1 MVQKRTCDYSGQ
13 EIEPG
18 TGTMYVKNDGTV
30 LWFADAKCEKNYFM
44 GREPRDLEWI
54 GDDEGAPVEES
65 SEEELEGDAEPEP
78 EPEPEPTESEAEEE
92 AVEGDEADPEEADAE
107 DADADAGEGES
118 DEDEGENG
126 EEVEA

>member
-18 TGTMYVKNDGTV
+18 TGTMYVKTDGTV

-44 GREPRDLEWI
+44 GREARDLEWI
-54 GDDEGAPVEES
+54 GEDEEGTAGTEQTDDAEADEGESETEETGAD
-65 SEEELEGDAEPEP
+65 EEEASESD
-78 EPEPEPTESEAEEE
+78 SEAES
-92 AVEGDEADPEEADAE
+92 GAE
-107 DADADAGEGES
+107 DGGD
-118 DEDEGENG
+118 DEDE

>member
-18 TGTMYVKNDGTV
+18 TGTMYVKTDGTV

-44 GREPRDLEWI
+44 GREARDLEWI
-54 GDDEGAPVEES
+54 GYEEDEGKTESVE
-65 SEEELEGDAEPEP
+65 DAESDPEATDP
-78 EPEPEPTESEAEEE
+78 DEDGD
-92 AVEGDEADPEEADAE
+92 GDEAESET
-107 DADADAGEGES
+107 EGEN
-118 DEDEGENG
+118 ETQDEGEDGEDG

>member
-18 TGTMYVKNDGTV
+18 TGTMYVKTDGTV

-44 GREPRDLEWI
+44 GREARDLEWI
-54 GDDEGAPVEES
+54 GYEEDDEDEDEN
-65 SEEELEGDAEPEP
+65 E
-78 EPEPEPTESEAEEE
+78 TESAEDAKAADEEDEEDADENEAESDTDTETE
-92 AVEGDEADPEEADAE
+92 DAE
-107 DADADAGEGES
+107 D
-118 DEDEGENG
+118 G